1 MQFALRET
9 EQELA
14 DALLIT
20 LGTLM
25 LLVGLNAQS
34 MQTVHQTRH
43 AQDYTVLTLVQGCV
57 EQMPSAELS
66 TTSPHAPAIVATQ
79 EILSHPAEG
88 FQYQLSRLLHL
99 LTHVIPILVDQTATH
114 QDRLVKDASVH
125 VLPI

>member
-14 DALLIT
+14 DALLII
-20 LGTLM
+20 LETLM
-25 LLVGLNAQS
+25 LLAALSVQS
-34 MQTVHQTRH
+34 TQTVHQTRH
-43 AQDYTVLTLVQGCV
+43 AQDYTVLTPVQGCV

-66 TTSPHAPAIVATQ
+66 TTSPHVPATAVTQ
-79 EILSHPAEG
+79 AIPLHPAEG
-88 FQYQLSRLLHL
+88 FQYQLSQLLHL
-99 LTHVIPILVDQTATH
+99 LTHVIQTLVVQTATH